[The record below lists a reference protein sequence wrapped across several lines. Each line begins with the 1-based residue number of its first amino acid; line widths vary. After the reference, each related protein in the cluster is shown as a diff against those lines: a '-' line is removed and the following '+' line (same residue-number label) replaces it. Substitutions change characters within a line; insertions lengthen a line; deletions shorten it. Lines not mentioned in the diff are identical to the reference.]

1 MYSDYKEKPQVVEFS
16 GLRRKH
22 KNLTKSDIEKNL
34 PYFSIINNKQTRTFM
49 KSEWGGMIFKDNK
62 YFQKVMYFKLI

>member
-22 KNLTKSDIEKNL
+22 KNLTKSDIENKL

-49 KSEWGGMIFKDNK
+49 KSEWGGMMFKDNK
-62 YFQKVMYFKLI
+62 YYPKGYVF